1 MQKQL
6 NNYFREIRSYLPCSA
21 KLKKSILSRLKETVN
36 SYLHDNP
43 DADFAQLEAH
53 FGTPRQIADSYIGE
67 LSVTEISEKLQ
78 LRKRILI
85 AVGVLCAAVLA
96 IWLIVV
102 GIAMINEFGA
112 ANGHITEGEA
122 IVETT

>member
-6 NNYFREIRSYLPCSA
+6 NNYFREIRSYLPCST
-21 KLKKSILSRLKETVN
+21 KLKKSILSRLEETVN

-53 FGTPRQIADSYIGE
+53 FGTPRQIADSYISE

-78 LRKRILI
+78 IRKRILI
-85 AVGVLCAAVLA
+85 TVGAVCAAIFA

-102 GIAMINEFGA
+102 GIAMINEWNSAG
-112 ANGHITEGEA
+112 GQIIEGEA
-122 IVETT
+122 VVEDT